1 MHPSMDLEVMRRR
14 RLDVWGVARAHRV
27 HQLHARCTFGGSPS
41 SRQLP
46 KCNACG
52 IAEDIFQITPSVTQ
66 RQGEK
71 SVKND
76 PGYDVGVN
84 LRIEFG
90 WTPLLVAADYGRT
103 ESLKILLEHGA
114 DPFQTLEGNLS
125 SDKCI
130 AIFAAL
136 YIKN

>member
-1 MHPSMDLEVMRRR
+1 MPSRQINEFSQKRKQKKIEL
-14 RLDVWGVARAHRV
+14 VARPGF
-27 HQLHARCTFGGSPS
+27 QKTPS
-41 SRQLP
+41 L
-46 KCNACG
+46 
-52 IAEDIFQITPSVTQ
+52 SVTQ

-76 PGYDVGVN
+76 PGSDVGVN

>member
-1 MHPSMDLEVMRRR
+1 MAEVCNNCEKGKIIEACSSDTPGRHFGYMSIYINNVPSVITSLAN
-14 RLDVWGVARAHRV
+14 GH
-27 HQLHARCTFGGSPS
+27 G
-41 SRQLP
+41 
-46 KCNACG
+46 AC
-52 IAEDIFQITPSVTQ
+52 FQITPSVTQ

>member
-1 MHPSMDLEVMRRR
+1 MSIYINNV
-14 RLDVWGVARAHRV
+14 
-27 HQLHARCTFGGSPS
+27 
-41 SRQLP
+41 
-46 KCNACG
+46 
-52 IAEDIFQITPSVTQ
+52 PSVITSLANGHGACFQKTPPLTQ